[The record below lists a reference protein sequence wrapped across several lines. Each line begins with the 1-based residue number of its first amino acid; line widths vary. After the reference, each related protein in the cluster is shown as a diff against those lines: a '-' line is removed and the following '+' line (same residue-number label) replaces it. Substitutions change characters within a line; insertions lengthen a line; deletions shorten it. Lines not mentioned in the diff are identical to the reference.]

1 MKKVFLLLVAAACVA
16 VSCKN
21 EIKGEVLTPEE
32 NKATLDETM
41 TKAVQMLEV
50 DHWQG
55 TADLITASA
64 VALEGIEGTDKS
76 FEDWSQT
83 MESAWNSE
91 KDGIEIYTVDLEK
104 VQGNLYVKDNKLY
117 ASEGKGLTITFPLE
131 DGTEV
136 KGTMTVKNSSAKILV
151 DENYSHWD
159 ANGNWVDEEY
169 LVGKEYVVVPASID
183 AAVTAAGKS
192 AATVKLTTDPH
203 FAGEVPTLSD
213 SFSATLAVTAD
224 KYSFAVT
231 RAKYSPTEVAVDAS
245 IKYDKTT
252 VVAASFEAKG
262 KIGLDEDNDLDPL
275 ATTGKVKASFK
286 ILDNVE
292 LKGDLDYTAY
302 IELSKKDHLDT
313 EAGVKADC
321 EALEKLANLTLYI
334 QKTAQAKL
342 GFEAIEKKPE
352 GGESYWSVTPV
363 IRFEDGSQYMLP
375 EDFFNE
381 QNFPKT
387 VEAVNAALAQMQEF
401 LAGPEPETEPLR

>member
-1 MKKVFLLLVAAACVA
+1 MKKVFLLLVAAACLA

-55 TADLITASA
+55 TADLITGTVAS
-64 VALEGIEGTDKS
+64 LEDITPD
-76 FEDWSQT
+76 
-83 MESAWNSE
+83 ESAMNWVSDLTGSWYTE
-91 KDGIEIYTVDLEK
+91 VDGVEIMTVDLEK
-104 VQGNLYVKDNKLY
+104 IQGTLTVKDNTIY
-117 ASEGKGLTITFPLE
+117 ATEGKGLNVAYSLE
-131 DGTEV
+131 DGTAV
-136 KGTMTVKNSSAKILV
+136 AANLTVKNSSTKLLL
-151 DENYSHWD
+151 DENYD
-159 ANGNWVDEEY
+159 YQQVPGGEDYQRV
-169 LVGKEYVVVPASID
+169 LIGKEYLIVPASVD
-183 AAVTAAGKS
+183 AVVTADGKQ
-192 AATVKLTTDPH
+192 AASVKLTTD
-203 FAGEVPTLSD
+203 FKVANETPTPND
-213 SFSATLAVTAD
+213 SFSATLAVSAD
-224 KYSFAVT
+224 KYTFSLT

-262 KIGLDEDNDLDPL
+262 KIGLDEDQDLDPL

-292 LKGDLDYTAY
+292 LKGDLNWDEYKTL
-302 IELSKKDHLDT
+302 IGNNDDT
-313 EAGVKADC
+313 EAAAKELAAKA
-321 EALEKLANLTLYI
+321 EKCVNLVLYV

-352 GGESYWSVTPV
+352 GGLRSWSVTPV

-375 EDFFNE
+375 EEFFNPD
-381 QNFPKT
+381 NFPKT
-387 VEAVNAALAQMQEF
+387 VEAVNAALAQMEEF
-401 LAGPEPETEPLR
+401 LSGPEPETEPLR

>member
-55 TADLITASA
+55 TADLITGTVAS
-64 VALEGIEGTDKS
+64 LEDITPD
-76 FEDWSQT
+76 
-83 MESAWNSE
+83 ESAMNWVSDLTGSWYTE
-91 KDGIEIYTVDLEK
+91 VDGVEIMTVDLEK
-104 VQGNLYVKDNKLY
+104 IQGNLTVKDNTIY
-117 ASEGKGLTITFPLE
+117 ATEGKGLNVAYSLE
-131 DGTEV
+131 DGTAV
-136 KGTMTVKNSSAKILV
+136 AANLTVKNSSTKLLM
-151 DENYSHWD
+151 DEDYDYQQIPGGEDYQRVLISK
-159 ANGNWVDEEY
+159 EY
-169 LVGKEYVVVPASID
+169 LIVPASID
-183 AAVTAAGKS
+183 AVVTADGKQ
-192 AATVKLTTDPH
+192 AASVKLTTD
-203 FAGEVPTLSD
+203 FKVANETPTPND
-213 SFSATLAVTAD
+213 SFSATLAVSAD
-224 KYSFAVT
+224 KYTFSLT

-292 LKGDLDYTAY
+292 LKGDFDYTAY